1 MTVCLLLNCATLL
14 AALCGLS
21 HGQLE
26 SVDMQAATELLGRTF
41 EEIRTDGLGIDALQ
55 VRCIDDRVY
64 DIQRV

>member
-1 MTVCLLLNCATLL
+1 
-14 AALCGLS
+14 
-21 HGQLE
+21 
-26 SVDMQAATELLGRTF
+26 VDMQAATELLGRRF

>member
-1 MTVCLLLNCATLL
+1 MTVCLLLNWATLL

-26 SVDMQAATELLGRTF
+26 SVDMQAATELLGRRF

-55 VRCIDDRVY
+55 VNKMHR
-64 DIQRV
+64 